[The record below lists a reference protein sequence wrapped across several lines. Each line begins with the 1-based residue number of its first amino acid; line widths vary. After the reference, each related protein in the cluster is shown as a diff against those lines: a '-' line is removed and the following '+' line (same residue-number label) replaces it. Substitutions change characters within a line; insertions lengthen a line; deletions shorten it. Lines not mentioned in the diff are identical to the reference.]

1 MPPSS
6 APLAAAPPAR
16 LANPAWLFGLAA
28 LLLGLCVISVGIGA
42 GDLSWSALFTD
53 LLAGRLDSDA
63 WQLLLISRV
72 PRTLALLLA
81 GVSLAVAG
89 MMMQMLVRNRYVE
102 PSTAGT
108 MESAALG
115 MLTVALL
122 APGLPVVGKMLVAT
136 AFAMAGTLLFL
147 GILRR
152 VPLRSPFMVP
162 LVGLVLGGVVEAT
175 TTFFAYRYEMLQ
187 SLRAWTVGDFSG
199 VLRGRYELLWIGLGL
214 SCAAMLA
221 ADRYTVVGM
230 GRDFTTNLGLNHRK
244 LLLTGLLI
252 VSAIAAVVVVTV
264 GSIPFLGLI
273 VPNAVSMLLGDNVR
287 RSVPWVA
294 LLGGGFVLA
303 CDILGRLVHFPYEI
317 PIGTVVGIVGSA
329 LFLTLLLN
337 RRTRAG

>member
-6 APLAAAPPAR
+6 APLAAAPTAR

-28 LLLGLCVISVGIGA
+28 LLLGLCVISVDIGA
-42 GDLSWSALFTD
+42 GDLSWPALRHD

>member
-16 LANPAWLFGLAA
+16 LANPAWLLGLAA

-42 GDLSWSALFTD
+42 GDLSWSALFND

-136 AFAMAGTLLFL
+136 AFAMTGTLLFL
-147 GILRR
+147 AILRR